1 MTKPTDR
8 RVLAAGLASAL
19 LLAACSGGSSPIAT
33 SPSATLA
40 PSTPPA
46 GSPAPSP
53 AQTGPIAHPM
63 GRADLVLRFDEGGG
77 FVMPTFA
84 MIQLPYFSLYGDG
97 TVIYRPAS
105 APWPEQLPGEPLRFP
120 ALQVATMTEEQVQGL
135 LRDALGDGGLGVARE
150 RYENNLVADAP
161 TAVFTVNA
169 DGRQRRVSIYALG
182 FALDDPANPNPD
194 AAILRAMAALAERL
208 RNFDQEIARGGATG
222 AGLYAPA
229 CFRASILEGGPG
241 GDGLPRPWPWPTF
254 GPDGFTAVD
263 QGTGFG
269 FLSRAISGLEVS
281 LLGLKSPEGGV
292 SGITLRAPDGTLYG
306 LGIRPLLP
314 DEQR

>member
-1 MTKPTDR
+1 VPW
-8 RVLAAGLASAL
+8 
-19 LLAACSGGSSPIAT
+19 
-33 SPSATLA
+33 
-40 PSTPPA
+40 
-46 GSPAPSP
+46 PAPS
-53 AQTGPIAHPM
+53 GRIAHPV

-105 APWPEQLPGEPLRFP
+105 APWPEQAPGEPLRFP
-120 ALQVATMTEEQVQGL
+120 ALRVATMTEEQVQAL

-150 RYENNLVADAP
+150 RYENDIVADAP

-169 DGRQRRVSIYALG
+169 DGRQRRVSVYALG

-194 AAILRAMAALAERL
+194 AAILGAMAALAERL
-208 RNFDQEIARGGATG
+208 RNFDREIARGGATA

-229 CFRASILEGGPG
+229 RFRASILEGGPG

-254 GPDGFTAVD
+254 GPDGFTAGD
-263 QGTGFG
+263 DGTGFG
-269 FLSRAISGLEVS
+269 FPSRAISGLEVS
-281 LLGLKSPEGGV
+281 LLGLTSPEGGV